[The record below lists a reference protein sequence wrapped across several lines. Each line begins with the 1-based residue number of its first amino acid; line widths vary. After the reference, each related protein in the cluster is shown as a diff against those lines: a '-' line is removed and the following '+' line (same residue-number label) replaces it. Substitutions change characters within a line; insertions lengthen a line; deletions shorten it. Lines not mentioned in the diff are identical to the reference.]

1 MSAMPEP
8 IATQLARR
16 KPSRTSPTQRSLE
29 HMRAQGYLCAVVE
42 RWNPHAMV
50 RQDLYGFIDILCV
63 KGSDI
68 VGVQACA
75 SASMAARV
83 AKIIEHEN
91 WPLVQPALT
100 MLVQGWRKNA
110 AGRWVLREIEL

>member
-1 MSAMPEP
+1 
-8 IATQLARR
+8 
-16 KPSRTSPTQRSLE
+16 
-29 HMRAQGYLCAVVE
+29 
-42 RWNPHAMV
+42 
-50 RQDLYGFIDILCV
+50 
-63 KGSDI
+63 
-68 VGVQACA
+68 
-75 SASMAARV
+75 MAARV